1 MKKLGKILLKLW
13 NKPLTKV
20 IVYAVVLFLI
30 LTISSNSSKDQTL
43 WEKLVAILTSN
54 ETISF
59 FSAGIITIIIVTIGS
74 HVEDRLEESLKIEDD
89 HRKIILK
96 YKKHEKKKLDEE
108 NINFYDKKGVFMELH
123 HTIKNQK
130 VKNNIKDIYSKE
142 YKEVEEILNLY
153 KEYDVI
159 LLPSVNVFTNR
170 EKNIKLS
177 FDDSLT
183 EKQLPDFVIVNAQE
197 FMEAHKYSNT
207 SNNITIRLDDFD
219 FQDNKLTLH
228 TSRTYYYHMLL
239 TNRCMDY
246 QIKSGMSIR
255 GLYEFKDS
263 VTPLKDSKLSNQIG
277 INGMIITTD
286 GYVLLE
292 KRGRNKTT
300 WKNKFAQPI
309 SLALKESDL
318 KLDDT
323 RLLNSD
329 CEYSNKKMMNVIK
342 ETMKSNFGLLEED
355 YETLSVENNLLG
367 IARDLLEGG
376 KPNLYFVVT
385 VKYNHLEFLEVL
397 KQKAGNIEK
406 NVLKKEK
413 LESDYYLIDYNDIR
427 INLEY
432 ELKVKKNKVFKV
444 QRLVYPRSKKRLER
458 KELRKYKVSKFF
470 KPYLDFGCGEALLVS
485 LSYLEI
491 CQPTIEA
498 LNTKEVSR

>member
-1 MKKLGKILLKLW
+1 MKKLGKKILKLW
-13 NKPLTKV
+13 NKPLAKV
-20 IVYAVVLFLI
+20 VVYAAVLLLI
-30 LTISSNSSKDQTL
+30 LTISSVSSTEETL
-43 WEKLVAILTSN
+43 WDKIIAILTSN

-96 YKKHEKKKLDEE
+96 YKKHEKKKLEVE

-123 HTIKNQK
+123 HTVKNQK

-142 YKEVEEILNLY
+142 YKEIEDILNLY
-153 KEYDVI
+153 REYSVI

-177 FDDSLT
+177 FDDCLT
-183 EKQLPDFVIVNAQE
+183 EKQLPDFVIGNAQE

-263 VTPLKDSKLSNQIG
+263 ITPLHESKLSNQIG
-277 INGMIITTD
+277 INGMIITND

-329 CEYSNKKMMNVIK
+329 FDYSNKKMMNVIK

-355 YETLSVENNLLG
+355 YEELSVEKNLLG

-385 VKYNHLEFLEVL
+385 VKYNHNEFLDVL
-397 KQKAGNIEK
+397 KQKAGRIDK
-406 NVLKKEK
+406 FVIKKEK
-413 LESDYYLIDYNDIR
+413 LDSDYYLIDYNDIR
-427 INLEY
+427 INLDY
-432 ELKVKKNKVFKV
+432 ELKVKKSKVFKV
-444 QRLVYPRSKKRLER
+444 ERLVYPRSKKYLGRR
-458 KELRKYKVSKFF
+458 DLRNYKISKIF

-498 LNTKEVSR
+498 LKAKEVKR